1 MGEEPEESVVGG
13 EEEIAQE
20 NSREVQLQSRALDSI
35 TDHVEDRQ
43 LDSRKVEQVCA
54 GPPANSII
62 SFKTWSFWD
71 QVL

>member
-1 MGEEPEESVVGG
+1 MAEEPEEAVVGG

-43 LDSRKVEQVCA
+43 LDSRKVEQVCH
-54 GPPANSII
+54 GLP
-62 SFKTWSFWD
+62 
-71 QVL
+71 

>member
-1 MGEEPEESVVGG
+1 MAEEPEEAVVGG

-43 LDSRKVEQVCA
+43 LDSRKVEQVCDRL
-54 GPPANSII
+54 PVDLHRE
-62 SFKTWSFWD
+62 FR
-71 QVL
+71 

>member
-1 MGEEPEESVVGG
+1 MAEEPEESIVGG

-43 LDSRKVEQVCA
+43 LDSRKVEQVCV
-54 GPPANSII
+54 GLP
-62 SFKTWSFWD
+62 
-71 QVL
+71 